1 MDERYS
7 GFSKSGERPRSLTSI
22 AAAAGVSVSTVSKV
36 LNGRTDVAPETR
48 ERVGRMLRRHGYRV
62 ASSPGISMV
71 DFLIGPL
78 GSPWAD
84 ELVRGAVT
92 AAAETEISVIV
103 SRVTSAAEFGRWLRI
118 ASARGTL
125 GALSVL
131 YLPDEETLTAL
142 EKAHVPLVVI
152 DPPAEPGGTGAGDG
166 SIRSVG
172 TTNWQGGMTATR
184 HLIDLGHHR
193 IAAIGGPDE
202 LWSCRARLDGYRSAL
217 RRAGLPVSEDLV
229 RSGELCAED
238 GCRLAGSLLGLA
250 DPPTAIV
257 TGNDAQA
264 FGVLQALAARGLRA
278 PADVSVTGFDDV
290 PVATWSA
297 PPLTTVRQPLA
308 AMAATAFW
316 MLTGPA
322 GDASVTAR
330 HVELETTLIVRDSTA
345 PPRALGLRGTLVP
358 RQARAHDGAVAAAGS
373 CTRWHRYLRY
383 GACGGWVTCAAG
395 PRRWQRCCRR
405 ATPPRSVWLRARSSR
420 YRDDPSGTPIIG
432 LWQLSGVMSMESRMC
447 RRNRPATRGTGW
459 GTRARRTGCS
469 SWITTGG
476 GRAGGGLR
484 SPGRPRS
491 AGTCSRGACGW
502 QTRRSGILPRC
513 QPRPAPRSS
522 PTPGA

>member
-1 MDERYS
+1 MDERLS
-7 GFSKSGERPRSLTSI
+7 GFSKNVERPRGDRPRSLTSI
-22 AAAAGVSVSTVSKV
+22 AATAGVSVSTVSKV

-48 ERVGRMLRRHGYRV
+48 ERVGRMLRKHGYRV
-62 ASSPGISMV
+62 ASRPGIGVV

-103 SRVTSAAEFGRWLRI
+103 SRVTSEAEFGRWLRI
-118 ASARGTL
+118 ATARGTL

-131 YLPDEETLTAL
+131 YWPDEETLTAL

-152 DPPAEPGGTGAGDG
+152 DPPAEPGGTGTGVS

-184 HLIDLGHHR
+184 HLIDLGHRR

-229 RSGELCAED
+229 RSGELRAED
-238 GCRLAGSLLGLA
+238 GSRLAGSLLDLA
-250 DPPTAIV
+250 EPPTAIV

-316 MLTGPA
+316 MLTSPT
-322 GDASVTAR
+322 GDASVYAR

-345 PPRALGLRGTLVP
+345 PP
-358 RQARAHDGAVAAAGS
+358 
-373 CTRWHRYLRY
+373 
-383 GACGGWVTCAAG
+383 
-395 PRRWQRCCRR
+395 
-405 ATPPRSVWLRARSSR
+405 
-420 YRDDPSGTPIIG
+420 
-432 LWQLSGVMSMESRMC
+432 
-447 RRNRPATRGTGW
+447 
-459 GTRARRTGCS
+459 
-469 SWITTGG
+469 
-476 GRAGGGLR
+476 GR
-484 SPGRPRS
+484 
-491 AGTCSRGACGW
+491 
-502 QTRRSGILPRC
+502 
-513 QPRPAPRSS
+513 
-522 PTPGA
+522 